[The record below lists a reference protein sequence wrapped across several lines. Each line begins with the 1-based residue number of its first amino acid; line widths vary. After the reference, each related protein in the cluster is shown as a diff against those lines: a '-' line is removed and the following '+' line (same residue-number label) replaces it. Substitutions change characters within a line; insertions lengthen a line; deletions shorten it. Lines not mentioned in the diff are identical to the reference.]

1 MKTLPDGL
9 EAYRRTPEFTED
21 SVPAGLLKDHQTK
34 DGVWG
39 VIHVLSGSLG
49 YVIPSTGERHELE
62 PGRDGIVEPT
72 VPHHVAVTGPVR
84 FFVEF
89 WRAAPPGG

>member
-21 SVPAGLLKDHQTK
+21 SVPGGLLKDHRTK

-39 VIHVLSGSLG
+39 VIRVLSGSLG
-49 YVIPSTGERHELE
+49 YVIPSAGERHELV

-72 VPHHVAVTGPVR
+72 VPHRVAVTGPVR

-89 WRAAPPGG
+89 WREAPML